1 MNGTENKPQKYEWGS
16 EYIDRVRYG
25 AINGQSPSYIAEFAG
40 LKGELRRQFLQDI
53 TNPKTELGK
62 EYRRNREISSKDID
76 TTLHFLQIQG
86 DTDAMGVAIK
96 RETLEYVQ
104 RIREDLFGI

>member
-1 MNGTENKPQKYEWGS
+1 MSEIENKPQRYEWGS
-16 EYIDRVRYG
+16 EYLDMVKYG

-40 LKGELRRQFLQDI
+40 FKGELRRQFLQDI
-53 TNPKTELGK
+53 TNPKTEIGK
-62 EYRRNREISSKDID
+62 EYRKNRAISSQDID

-86 DTDAMGVAIK
+86 DTDAMDVAIK
-96 RETLEYVQ
+96 RESLEYVQ